1 MFSWLHRKLK
11 SRHARKIIKK
21 TENTPKVAFERGLE
35 MMMISSIVP
44 SESPPTYC
52 AFKKLFKE
60 ALPFIALR

>member
-44 SESPPTYC
+44 SESPPHLLCIQKT
-52 AFKKLFKE
+52 L
-60 ALPFIALR
+60 

>member
-44 SESPPTYC
+44 SESPI
-52 AFKKLFKE
+52 L
-60 ALPFIALR
+60 I